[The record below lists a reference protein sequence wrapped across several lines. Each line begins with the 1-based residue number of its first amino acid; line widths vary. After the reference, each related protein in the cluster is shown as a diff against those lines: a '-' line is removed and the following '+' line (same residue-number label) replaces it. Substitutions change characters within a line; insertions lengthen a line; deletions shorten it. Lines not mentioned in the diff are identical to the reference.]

1 VSYVGIYVCDVQS
14 SSHHFPQ
21 LKIKIDKDSN
31 NISVVEYKY
40 FGAKRAPATYP
51 LSFVALTPIQYEMKK
66 PPFSIMGFIMA
77 NPMMLL
83 MLFSF
88 VMVFAM
94 PKMMQGMS
102 PEELQELQKQ
112 SAANGDP
119 MKNLSKLMGMPT
131 ANNDDDD

>member
-1 VSYVGIYVCDVQS
+1 MCDVQS
-14 SSHHFPQ
+14 PLYHFPQ
-21 LKIKIDKDSN
+21 LKLKIDKDSQ

-40 FGAKRAPATYP
+40 FGAKRIAATYP
-51 LSFVALTPIQYEMKK
+51 LSFVALAPIQYDMVK
-66 PPFSIMGFIMA
+66 PPFSIVGFIMA

-94 PKMMQGMS
+94 PKMLQGMS
-102 PEELQELQKQ
+102 PEELQEIQKQ

-119 MKNLSKLMGMPT
+119 MKNLSKLMGMPSN
-131 ANNDDDD
+131 NNDDDD

>member
-1 VSYVGIYVCDVQS
+1 MK
-14 SSHHFPQ
+14 
-21 LKIKIDKDSN
+21 LKIDQESK

-40 FGAKRAPATYP
+40 FGAKRIPSVYP
-51 LSFVALTPIQYEMKK
+51 LSFVAIAPIQYTMPK
-66 PPFSIMGFIMA
+66 PPFSIIGFVMA

-94 PKMMQGMS
+94 PKMLQGMS
-102 PEELQELQKQ
+102 PEELQEIQKQ

-119 MKNLSKLMGMPT
+119 MKNLSKLMGMP
-131 ANNDDDD
+131 ASNNDDDD

>member
-1 VSYVGIYVCDVQS
+1 MQS
-14 SSHHFPQ
+14 PNHHFPQ
-21 LKIKIDKDSN
+21 MKLKIDQESK

-40 FGAKRAPATYP
+40 FGAKRIPSVYP
-51 LSFVALTPIQYEMKK
+51 LSFVAIAPIQYTMPK
-66 PPFSIMGFIMA
+66 PPFSIIGFVMA

-94 PKMMQGMS
+94 PKMLQGMS
-102 PEELQELQKQ
+102 PEELQEIQKQ

-119 MKNLSKLMGMPT
+119 MKNLSKLMGMP
-131 ANNDDDD
+131 ASNNDDDD